1 MSSKESPVRKALLKA
16 YDEELIK
23 EEEKQRGYMR
33 DSRKRA
39 RELQQDVAST
49 SSYSSRMMQT
59 LNHLAGKAKGDAAD
73 ASIRHR
79 ENIKE
84 SMAEDEETNAD
95 ITWERARAIRDERER
110 ARATRTLLIDAP
122 ARKKK

>member
-1 MSSKESPVRKALLKA
+1 MSSKDSPVRKALLEA
-16 YDEELIK
+16 YNEDLIK
-23 EEEKQRGYMR
+23 EAEKQRGYRR
-33 DSRKRA
+33 DSWERA
-39 RELQQDVAST
+39 RELKKDVAST
-49 SSYSSRMMQT
+49 SSESARTWQT

-73 ASIRHR
+73 ASVRHR

-84 SMAEDEETNAD
+84 SMAEDEETNAGIAGKRVHD
-95 ITWERARAIRDERER
+95 IEVERER